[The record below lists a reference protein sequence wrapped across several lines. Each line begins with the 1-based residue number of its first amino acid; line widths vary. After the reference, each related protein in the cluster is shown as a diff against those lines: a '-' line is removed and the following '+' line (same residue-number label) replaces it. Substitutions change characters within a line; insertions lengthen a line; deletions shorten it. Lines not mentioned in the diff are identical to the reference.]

1 MKTIVEALQDLYVAL
16 GGKKADVSGLKLNPD
31 VIEQIAALVNEG
43 ALNELPVVTIADA
56 GDVLTVDETGKWGVA
71 APSGGGKELKTITF
85 DVFSTTEDTETY
97 YWYEANAT
105 NNPTLDSDI
114 KSYLS
119 GTCDVLFL
127 FNTSNTGHGFGSPF
141 HYYNPDYIDYGM
153 PMGCGIVTP
162 YYGISIGYM
171 DSGEMTCVV
180 DDGVY
185 QSFSID
191 LI

>member
-56 GDVLTVDETGKWGVA
+56 GYVLTVDETGKWGAA

-85 DVFSTTEDTETY
+85 DVFSATEDTETY

-105 NNPTLDSDI
+105 NNPTLDPDI

-119 GTCDVLFL
+119 GTCDVIFL
-127 FNTSNTGHGFGSPF
+127 FNTSNTGHGFGSPLY
-141 HYYNPDYIDYGM
+141 YYNPDYNYADM
-153 PMGCGIVTP
+153 PIGCSFITP
-162 YYGISIGYM
+162 YYGLSTGYM
-171 DSGEMTCVV
+171 DSAEMTSVV

-185 QSFSID
+185 QSFSIA